1 MLRAGTFTF
10 GNFLLDVL
18 AIFIFVMWFWLLI
31 TVIGDLFRR
40 HDTSGVVKAI
50 WVIVLIL
57 FPYIGVFIYLITQ
70 SRGMAERGSQ
80 RAQQARD
87 ELRQIV
93 GFSAAD
99 EIEKLERLKTAGT
112 ISDEEYTRLRAR
124 LVT

>member
-1 MLRAGTFTF
+1 MLTAGTFTF

-57 FPYIGVFIYLITQ
+57 FPYIGVFVYLITQ
-70 SRGMAERGSQ
+70 SRGMAERSSQ

-99 EIEKLERLKTAGT
+99 EIDKLERLKTAGT
-112 ISDEEYTRLRAR
+112 ISNEEYTRLRAR
-124 LVT
+124 LVA

>member
-18 AIFIFVMWFWLLI
+18 AIFVFVMWFWLLI

-50 WVIVLIL
+50 WVIVLIV
-57 FPYIGVFIYLITQ
+57 FPYIGVFVYLITQ
-70 SRGMAERGSQ
+70 SRGMAERSSQ

-99 EIEKLERLKTAGT
+99 EIEKLDRLKTAGT
-112 ISDEEYTRLRAR
+112 ISNEEYTRLRAR
-124 LVT
+124 LVG